1 MACSTCSS
9 GGGCSTTSG
18 KVGGCGSKGGCSAGC
33 TRLNVFDWLQ
43 DVELPDNFQGF
54 DIVEI
59 RFKGGRK
66 EFFRNDKRLPL
77 VTGDAVVVDAAGAGW
92 HLGHVSL
99 KGELVRLQMRKK
111 KAATD
116 SKDIRGILRVATP
129 DDEERWQAVRDL
141 ENGTMFRARALVSEL
156 RLRMKLSDVE
166 YQADRTKA
174 LFFYSAE
181 DRVDFRDL
189 IRRLADEFRV
199 RVEMRQISL
208 RQEAGRIGGIGVCG
222 RELCCSTWLQDFKTV
237 STTAARYQNL
247 SLNPQKLAGQCGR
260 LKCCLNY
267 ELDAYLDALKDI
279 PSVQRPLQTEKGE
292 AFLQKT
298 DIFRKRMWFAFKG
311 DNNWVMLS
319 TERVRELLEMN
330 KRGEKIDNLL
340 APRPEAE
347 FVPEVTAMVEDSLDR
362 LDDKIK
368 SGAGKR
374 GKRKKKEGP
383 GRPEG
388 AAGEAVAPESRA
400 GGDRRPSGEG
410 RGGEG
415 RGGSGRRGS
424 SRDADAR
431 PVRADANSNEGSA
444 PAPRDAFAAPDA
456 VATPGLTPPADIR
469 PDLPAGAESA
479 EQRGRRGA
487 AARPLNRRGGRGRNG
502 GGGAGSDESTP
513 TDGRPAEGN
522 RPDRAERLS
531 RSEGRPRGDGSFER
545 PGASGP
551 RPPRPAAA
559 PGAEGPPRVQP
570 DGAAAAPRTRR
581 EGGEPRRD
589 GQGGEGRGEGGRGE
603 GERGESGRGNRR
615 GGRGRGPRPEGS
627 TGADKNTPSAP
638 PSGV

>member
-1 MACSTCSS
+1 VACSTCSS
-9 GGGCSTTSG
+9 GGGCSTS
-18 KVGGCGSKGGCSAGC
+18 KVGGCGSKGGCSSGGC

-54 DIVEI
+54 DIAEI

-77 VTGDAVVVDAAGAGW
+77 VTGDAVVVEAAGSGW

-111 KAATD
+111 KVAAD
-116 SKDIRGILRVATP
+116 SREIRSILRVATE
-129 DDEERWQAVRDL
+129 DDEARWQAVRDL
-141 ENGTMFRARALVSEL
+141 ENGTMFRARAVVSEL

-319 TERVRELLEMN
+319 TDRVRELLEMN
-330 KRGEKIDNLL
+330 KRGEKIDALL
-340 APRPEAE
+340 APRLEAE
-347 FVPEVTAMVEDSLDR
+347 IVPEVTAMVEDSLDR

-368 SGAGKR
+368 SGKR
-374 GKRKKKEGP
+374 NKRKKKDGP
-383 GRPEG
+383 ARPES
-388 AAGEAVAPESRA
+388 AAPAAENRPA
-400 GGDRRPSGEG
+400 GGRRNPPREAEARNRPSTT
-410 RGGEG
+410 
-415 RGGSGRRGS
+415 
-424 SRDADAR
+424 
-431 PVRADANSNEGSA
+431 PA
-444 PAPRDAFAAPDA
+444 PAPRENSAHGEAFAAPDA
-456 VATPGLTPPADIR
+456 VATPGLTPPADAR
-469 PDLPAGAESA
+469 PGFPDTNSTESA

-487 AARPLNRRGGRGRNG
+487 AARPLNRRGGRGRNNS
-502 GGGAGSDESTP
+502 GSSAEGTSRPDGESTSARRP
-513 TDGRPAEGN
+513 NEGRPAEGN
-522 RPDRAERLS
+522 RPDRAERMA
-531 RSEGRPRGDGSFER
+531 RPEGTRRPDGNFNR
-545 PGASGP
+545 PGADAP
-551 RPPRPAAA
+551 RPPRTSNPEGA
-559 PGAEGPPRVQP
+559 PTPRPEGPAGEPR
-570 DGAAAAPRTRR
+570 ARR
-581 EGGEPRRD
+581 EGGEPRR
-589 GQGGEGRGEGGRGE
+589 EGR
-603 GERGESGRGNRR
+603 SGRNR
-615 GGRGRGPRPEGS
+615 RGPRPEG
-627 TGADKNTPSAP
+627 GPDRPAPSAP
-638 PSGV
+638 SAGPAGA